1 MDNVND
7 VEGVINDF
15 CPKTNSEFS
24 LSTNLDQINE
34 CFNAKSVEEI
44 IDNLQKNGSD
54 WAKKTL
60 KVIHNYSYDYIQLN
74 S

>member
-1 MDNVND
+1 MDNVAD
-7 VEGVINDF
+7 VESVINDF
-15 CPKTNSEFS
+15 CPKTKSEFS
-24 LSTNLDQINE
+24 LSKNLDQINE

-44 IDNLQKNGSD
+44 IDNLQKNDSD

-60 KVIHNYSYDYIQLN
+60 KVIHNYSYDCRQLN